1 MKALFMTLFVSGIL
15 TSQAISA
22 ERDYQCIADRLQAI
36 NSDIYYNLSSADIEA
51 MVTIPEMFGH
61 IDAVNAEK
69 QCLLD
74 KKKYECAADALQA
87 INSDIYYNLS
97 KSDIDAMI
105 SIPEMVGH
113 IDAVRVARQC
123 GLL

>member
-1 MKALFMTLFVSGIL
+1 MKALFMTLFVYGIL

-36 NSDIYYNLSSADIEA
+36 NSDIYYNLSKA
-51 MVTIPEMFGH
+51 
-61 IDAVNAEK
+61 
-69 QCLLD
+69 
-74 KKKYECAADALQA
+74 
-87 INSDIYYNLS
+87 
-97 KSDIDAMI
+97 DIDAMI